1 MASLYINGELPDNG
15 KLLVSLESATCLAL
29 VSFIDPP
36 LTVFVTPPTTQGD
49 SESPLDILFTCPPDL
64 ILSYLDNL
72 PLPAA
77 LCRPP
82 VVTLDDGI
90 SSVAGLSAVL
100 RKIIQVC
107 PKNKRGLL
115 GFRESCLA
123 APFETSPF
131 VWFCEVGMLRG
142 DESALAQLELHL
154 SLPIRI
160 HNAGKYKEL
169 LEEGSR
175 YTEGPH
181 FLLTDIVCAVGIS
194 IILQRFPVGTITS
207 YPNIESWLMR
217 VKVDQGLSSVL
228 ELFEALPLKHI
239 PDDNGPMISPI
250 SSLYKR
256 DPLRCKSRHNNIFT
270 QQADIDSSL
279 NLLSSIKMME
289 VNKVHII
296 SLPDSMPLPDV
307 PSSRKERKTQQI
319 QSFISAALGVC
330 REGDIVVD
338 FCAGSGHVGLAL
350 ASCLPPTVQVVLL
363 DAKEGSL
370 TRAREKVA
378 ELGLNNV
385 WLIQAN
391 LGYFTAQFQVG
402 LALHACGVASDLML
416 HKCLE
421 KGANIILCPCC
432 YGSIKPN
439 ETLKY
444 PQSEKYRETG
454 LSQDGFIVLGHCAD
468 QETQQGERSMLAVDT
483 DRCLAAAEKGYR
495 VELLK
500 MEPITCSTRNNL
512 IIAVKE

>member
-1 MASLYINGELPDNG
+1 MTSLYIEGELQEDG
-15 KLLVSLESATCLAL
+15 KLQVSLESATCLAL
-29 VSFIDPP
+29 VCFISPP
-36 LTVFVTPPTTQGD
+36 LTVFVIPIRSGSD
-49 SESPLDILFTCPPDL
+49 NSPDILFTSPPEL
-64 ILSYLDNL
+64 TLSFLNNL

-82 VVTLDDGI
+82 VITLNDGI

-100 RKIIQVC
+100 RKVIQVC

-160 HNAGKYKEL
+160 HNAGKYKSL

-175 YTEGPH
+175 YAEGPH

-194 IILQRFPVGTITS
+194 VILQRFPDGTISS
-207 YPNIESWLMR
+207 YPNIESWLLR
-217 VKVDQGLSSVL
+217 VKVDQGLSKVL
-228 ELFEALPLKHI
+228 GLFKALPLKHSTN
-239 PDDNGPMISPI
+239 DEPMASPI

-279 NLLSSIKMME
+279 NLLSSVKMMQM
-289 VNKVHII
+289 NKIQII
-296 SLPDSMPLPDV
+296 PLPDSVPLPDV
-307 PSSRKERKTQQI
+307 PQSRKERKTQQI

-378 ELGLNNV
+378 ELGLKNV

-432 YGSIKPN
+432 YGGIKPN
-439 ETLKY
+439 ETVKY
-444 PQSEKYRETG
+444 PQSEKFRDAG
-454 LSQDGFIVLGHCAD
+454 LNEDGFIVLGHCAD
-468 QETQQGERSMLAVDT
+468 QATQQGERSMLAVDT

-495 VELLK
+495 VELSK
-500 MEPITCSTRNNL
+500 MEPVTCSTRNNV